1 MEEVLK
7 ANVFFF
13 ITGIAVIL
21 FTLLL
26 SIAVYHIIKALRTL
40 RRILD
45 RVEEGT
51 EVIAEDLEHVR
62 NYFTEEGL
70 LPRLLGTLMGTRRKA
85 KGKAKDKKRTD
96 LKIKDEA

>member
-13 ITGIAVIL
+13 VTSAAVVI

-26 SIAVYHIIKALRTL
+26 CVAVYHVIKALRTL
-40 RRILD
+40 RKILD

-51 EVIAEDLEHVR
+51 EVIAEDFENVR
-62 NYFTEEGL
+62 TYFTQEGL
-70 LPRLLGTLMGTRRKA
+70 LPRLLGTLMGTRKKA
-85 KGKAKDKKRTD
+85 KEKKQKQDKNGRN
-96 LKIKDEA
+96 